1 MVYPKDQQIET
12 RIRTFTATLGPQF
25 LAPSTLTGPQFS
37 MGARREAGLAVAGG
51 AAAKLFLLE
60 NIQML

>member
-1 MVYPKDQQIET
+1 
-12 RIRTFTATLGPQF
+12 
-25 LAPSTLTGPQFS
+25 